1 MWVSEAADINW
12 TNATAGDFVMMDR
25 NLGAVALKFKDQ
37 NSYGYFYQWGRKDP
51 FPRPVPLERAAKYK
65 HPGVELTKT
74 AAATEE
80 FGTVGYAIANPD
92 TRLLD
97 AATWMK
103 VGTMPEGIWGNPTGN
118 NEGGKGVKTIYDP
131 CPEGYRVADPM
142 CFSMGWKKDKASCD
156 ANYGYEFVT
165 DGGSSKTMFFT
176 SGYLSTNANG
186 VEYLEYR
193 GGLWTNAPVSGK
205 GLRFYYNNADVK
217 NSDGMAYTTGLPV
230 RCMKETK

>member
-1 MWVSEAADINW
+1 MNRYIHI
-12 TNATAGDFVMMDR
+12 GII
-25 NLGAVALKFKDQ
+25 
-37 NSYGYFYQWGRKDP
+37 
-51 FPRPVPLERAAKYK
+51 
-65 HPGVELTKT
+65 
-74 AAATEE
+74 AAA
-80 FGTVGYAIANPD
+80 A
-92 TRLLD
+92 LSL
-97 AATWMK
+97 
-103 VGTMPEGIWGNPTGN
+103 
-118 NEGGKGVKTIYDP
+118 
-131 CPEGYRVADPM
+131 
-142 CFSMGWKKDKASCD
+142 ASCD

-205 GLRFYYNNADVK
+205 GLRFYYNNASVK